1 MSKLL
6 RWTGL
11 FLFQPPSDRATS
23 SSGDD
28 IVLQVDR
35 WCVGLTH
42 SFGECLVETR
52 EKTLFRLLAN
62 ALLKERIGFR
72 TEHRT
77 VEVGKLLDMLEQVD
91 EICWCFMGMWFRS
104 PFLVFKQCIHLVH
117 ILFQQVVFIQ
127 VMTIKRRAVHH
138 CTLRNVAHREGC
150 KSLLYSKFDKGLLD
164 QLTSILPILAA
175 NRQIPTVLF
184 MLNNPAGMLRF
195 EMLEPHRVVL
205 GFPSVA
211 GTRQGDAIRYSIAPQ
226 VLSMMLGEEDGR
238 VTPRIRQLATVF
250 KRAGFSVGLSPDMQT
265 WLKTHAI
272 MGVCIIAAVV
282 MTKGTS
288 AQLGRTREH
297 VVMMVQAIHEGLLAL
312 QAQDIPV
319 TPFSMKVLFFW
330 MPRWFAVILWQYI
343 LRTPI
348 AALGIDPHLDTA
360 LGEMHQVAR
369 DIMAQLQKS
378 PLSTPTLS
386 HLITFLEIPA

>member
-1 MSKLL
+1 M
-6 RWTGL
+6 
-11 FLFQPPSDRATS
+11 PHP
-23 SSGDD
+23 
-28 IVLQVDR
+28 
-35 WCVGLTH
+35 
-42 SFGECLVETR
+42 
-52 EKTLFRLLAN
+52 
-62 ALLKERIGFR
+62 
-72 TEHRT
+72 
-77 VEVGKLLDMLEQVD
+77 
-91 EICWCFMGMWFRS
+91 
-104 PFLVFKQCIHLVH
+104 
-117 ILFQQVVFIQ
+117 
-127 VMTIKRRAVHH
+127 
-138 CTLRNVAHREGC
+138 
-150 KSLLYSKFDKGLLD
+150 
-164 QLTSILPILAA
+164 
-175 NRQIPTVLF
+175 
-184 MLNNPAGMLRF
+184 F

-238 VTPRIRQLATVF
+238 VTPRIRQLAIAF

-312 QAQDIPV
+312 QAQDIPI

-348 AALGIDPHLDTA
+348 AALGIDPHLNTA

-386 HLITFLEIPA
+386 HLITFLDFP